1 MLFVVRIRK
10 STLSVKCTA
19 FVANEGGTYRYH
31 CTLKGKQ
38 DVIEET
44 AKNVMKKQIKLF
56 KHQIKATKCLCRL
69 ANMLFL
75 DVTPC
80 I

>member
-1 MLFVVRIRK
+1 MLFVMRIRK
-10 STLSVKCTA
+10 SMLSVKCTA
-19 FVANEGGTYRYH
+19 FGANEGGTYKYH

-38 DVIEET
+38 DMIEET

-56 KHQIKATKCLCRL
+56 KHQIKATKWLCRL

-75 DVTPC
+75 VVMPY